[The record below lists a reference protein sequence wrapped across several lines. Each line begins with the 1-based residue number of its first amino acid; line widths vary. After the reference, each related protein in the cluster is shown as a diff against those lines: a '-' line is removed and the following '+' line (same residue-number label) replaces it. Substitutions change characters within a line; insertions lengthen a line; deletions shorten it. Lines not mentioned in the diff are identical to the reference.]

1 MPCNRTLRRHERITQ
16 QFEYK
21 EVITTGKVLV
31 GKRFKAYIL
40 LDAVRARKAGFI
52 AGRTVGGAC
61 ERNRARR
68 LLREAYRHLK
78 PSTAPRGFLAVF
90 VASRGIARAGLS
102 EVENDMR
109 GMLESCSL
117 VRDIERAD

>member
-1 MPCNRTLRRHERITQ
+1 LPCNRTLRRHERITQ

>member
-1 MPCNRTLRRHERITQ
+1 
-16 QFEYK
+16 
-21 EVITTGKVLV
+21 VLA

-40 LDAVRARKAGFI
+40 LDAARARKAGFI

-78 PSTAPRGFLAVF
+78 PSTASRGFLAVF

-102 EVENDMR
+102 EVENDMK
-109 GMLESCSL
+109 GMLESCKL
-117 VRDIERAD
+117 VRDIERAE